1 MSRQRENRCI
11 VKETKRAR
19 SRFCH
24 GSVSSV
30 IVGLVLLALWEKCG
44 VQTRVHAWN
53 HAAVPRS
60 ISKARAEGC
69 AEDTHRRAIM
79 ATFAASF
86 CGTVVGGSEQ
96 AIAATLKSTS
106 TTTVDGD
113 GDNESS
119 PTLSQAPSS
128 NQPRAPTEALVPI
141 TQQRLLL
148 EQAVGLANLLVASK
162 EQKDSNAL
170 LNRLKE
176 IFEAPVPSTARKTSV
191 SMTRRYEADEPVL
204 QRADVANKMSGA
216 VVRAAMNLYT
226 ANLQFGGSYILTAS
240 PSAKKALIAKYD
252 GLPAVKQVITADL
265 DLREWYRNLAQTT
278 IEDIQAELYRQEPDP
293 AELVVLLAEARQS
306 FGAFFYLISEN
317 DNREA
322 LQLAEDI
329 SSGTKKVKLPEQ
341 KFQSNNWW
349 S

>member
-1 MSRQRENRCI
+1 MSRQRESR
-11 VKETKRAR
+11 KETKRAR
-19 SRFCH
+19 SRFGH
-24 GSVSSV
+24 GSVSSA

-44 VQTRVHAWN
+44 VQVQAWN
-53 HAAVPRS
+53 HAALPRS
-60 ISKARAEGC
+60 ISKARVEGC
-69 AEDTHRRAIM
+69 PDDVHRRAII

-86 CGTVVGGSEQ
+86 CGTVMGGSER
-96 AIAATLKSTS
+96 AVAAVSTS
-106 TTTVDGD
+106 TVDGD

-119 PTLSQAPSS
+119 LTPSQDSTS
-128 NQPRAPTEALVPI
+128 NRPRAPKEALVPV

-148 EQAVGLANLLVASK
+148 EKAVGLANLLVTSK
-162 EQKDSNAL
+162 EQKDSNTV
-170 LNRLKE
+170 LNQLKE
-176 IFEAPVPSTARKTSV
+176 IFEPLVPSAARKTAI
-191 SMTRRYEADEPVL
+191 SMTQRYEADEPVL
-204 QRADVANKMSGA
+204 QRADVANKMSGV

-240 PSAKKALIAKYD
+240 PSVKKALVTKYD

-293 AELVVLLAEARQS
+293 AELVVLLAEATQS

-317 DNREA
+317 DIREA

-341 KFQSNNWW
+341 KFQGNNWW

>member
-1 MSRQRENRCI
+1 
-11 VKETKRAR
+11 
-19 SRFCH
+19 
-24 GSVSSV
+24 
-30 IVGLVLLALWEKCG
+30 LLAIWEKCG
-44 VQTRVHAWN
+44 VHVQAWN
-53 HAAVPRS
+53 HPSLPRS
-60 ISKARAEGC
+60 ISKARVEGC
-69 AEDTHRRAIM
+69 PDDDIRRAIM

-86 CGTVVGGSEQ
+86 CGT
-96 AIAATLKSTS
+96 ATSTS
-106 TTTVDGD
+106 TSTVDGD

-119 PTLSQAPSS
+119 LTPSQASTS
-128 NQPRAPTEALVPI
+128 NRPRAPTEALVPA

-148 EQAVGLANLLVASK
+148 EKAIGLANLLVTSK

-170 LNRLKE
+170 LTQLKE
-176 IFEAPVPSTARKTSV
+176 IFEPPVPSTARKTSV

-226 ANLQFGGSYILTAS
+226 ANLQFGESYVLTAS
-240 PSAKKALIAKYD
+240 PAVKKALVAKYD

-293 AELVVLLAEARQS
+293 AELVVLLAEATQS

-317 DNREA
+317 DIREA
-322 LQLAEDI
+322 LQLAEEI

-341 KFQSNNWW
+341 KFQGNNWW